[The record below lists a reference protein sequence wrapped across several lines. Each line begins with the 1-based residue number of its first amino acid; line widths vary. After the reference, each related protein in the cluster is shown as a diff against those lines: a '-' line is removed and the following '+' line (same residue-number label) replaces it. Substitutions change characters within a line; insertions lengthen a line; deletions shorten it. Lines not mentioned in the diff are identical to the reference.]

1 MAFSFS
7 PSLVIFDCDGVLVD
21 TEPVANRLLA
31 RVLSEEGFQI
41 SYEECRRLFVGR
53 TMDAVRAHVEAALGR
68 ALRADWTTFIRDR
81 TLEAFAAGIE
91 PVPGA
96 CDVIHALRA
105 RALPYCVASSGK
117 FEKMRFTLGM
127 TGLLP
132 LVEDVLFS
140 AEEVRAGKPAPDLF
154 LHAASRMGHE
164 ACRRRWRRGWLL
176 SAMRAIRIPMRRR
189 SKARAR
195 MSFPAWMNCGRCWLS
210 RGSPLPRRGRGETA
224 ATPPPR
230 RALPVRRASVR
241 LPARPGSPCPPP

>member
-31 RVLSEEGFQI
+31 RVLGEEGFAV

-68 ALRADWTTFIRDR
+68 ALREDWTPYIRDR
-81 TLEAFAAGIE
+81 TLEAFAEGIE

-96 CDVIHALRA
+96 RDVIHTLRA
-105 RALPYCVASSGK
+105 RGLPYCVASSGK

-154 LHAASRMGHE
+154 LHAAMRMGHE
-164 ACRRRWRRGWLL
+164 PSRCLVIEDSVPGVQAAVAAGMPVIGYAGDPLTDAAALESEGAHVVSDMSALL
-176 SAMRAIRIPMRRR
+176 KI
-189 SKARAR
+189 
-195 MSFPAWMNCGRCWLS
+195 LS
-210 RGSPLPRRGRGETA
+210 
-224 ATPPPR
+224 
-230 RALPVRRASVR
+230 
-241 LPARPGSPCPPP
+241 PG

>member
-68 ALRADWTTFIRDR
+68 ALRADWTTSIRDR

-96 CDVIHALRA
+96 SDVIHALRA

-164 ACRRRWRRGWLL
+164 P
-176 SAMRAIRIPMRRR
+176 S
-189 SKARAR
+189 
-195 MSFPAWMNCGRCWLS
+195 RCLVIEDS
-210 RGSPLPRRGRGETA
+210 VPGVQA
-224 ATPPPR
+224 AVAAGMAVVGYAGDPHTDAAALKSEGAHVISGMDEL
-230 RALPVRRASVR
+230 RALLA
-241 LPARPGSPCPPP
+241 LAG

>member
-164 ACRRRWRRGWLL
+164 P
-176 SAMRAIRIPMRRR
+176 S
-189 SKARAR
+189 
-195 MSFPAWMNCGRCWLS
+195 RCLVIEDS
-210 RGSPLPRRGRGETA
+210 VPGVQA
-224 ATPPPR
+224 AVAAGMAVVGYAGDPHTDAAALKSEGAHVISGMDEL
-230 RALPVRRASVR
+230 RALLA
-241 LPARPGSPCPPP
+241 LAG

>member
-1 MAFSFS
+1 MASSFS

-68 ALRADWTTFIRDR
+68 ALRADWTTSIRDR
-81 TLEAFAAGIE
+81 TLEAFAVGIE

-96 CDVIHALRA
+96 GDLIHALRT

-140 AEEVRAGKPAPDLF
+140 AEEVAMGKPAPDLF

-164 ACRRRWRRGWLL
+164 PSRCLVIEDSVPGVQAAVAAGMPVIGYAGDPHTDAAALKSEGAHVVSGMSALL
-176 SAMRAIRIPMRRR
+176 DLI
-189 SKARAR
+189 
-195 MSFPAWMNCGRCWLS
+195 GD
-210 RGSPLPRRGRGETA
+210 
-224 ATPPPR
+224 
-230 RALPVRRASVR
+230 
-241 LPARPGSPCPPP
+241 

>member
-31 RVLSEEGFQI
+31 RVLGEEGFAV

-53 TMDAVRAHVEAALGR
+53 TMDAVRAHVEEALGR
-68 ALRADWTTFIRDR
+68 ALREDWTPYIRDR
-81 TLEAFAAGIE
+81 TLEAFAEGIE

-96 CDVIHALRA
+96 PDVIHALRA
-105 RALPYCVASSGK
+105 RGLPYCVASSGK

-140 AEEVRAGKPAPDLF
+140 AEEVRHGKPAPDLF
-154 LHAASRMGHE
+154 LHAAMRMGHE
-164 ACRRRWRRGWLL
+164 PSRCLVIEDSVPGVQAAVAAGMPVIGYAGDPLTDAAAL
-176 SAMRAIRIPMRRR
+176 ESEGAHVV
-189 SKARAR
+189 SD
-195 MSFPAWMNCGRCWLS
+195 MS
-210 RGSPLPRRGRGETA
+210 
-224 ATPPPR
+224 
-230 RALPVRRASVR
+230 ALPDLLEA
-241 LPARPGSPCPPP
+241 